1 MVDAFALNG
10 ECESSIEELN
20 LETRDRIME
29 SEIVSIVDFHPP
41 MEVLEL
47 VMFMLILLYIYLAM
61 NWASR

>member
-1 MVDAFALNG
+1 
-10 ECESSIEELN
+10 
-20 LETRDRIME
+20 ME